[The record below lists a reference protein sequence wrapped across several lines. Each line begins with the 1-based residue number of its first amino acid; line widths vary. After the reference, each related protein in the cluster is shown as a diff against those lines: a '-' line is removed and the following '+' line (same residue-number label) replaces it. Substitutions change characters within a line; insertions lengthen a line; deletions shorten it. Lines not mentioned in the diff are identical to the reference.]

1 MKALQVTREFPPHVY
16 GGAGVVVTE
25 LTKAL
30 SNRIEV
36 EVRAWDEGKPVDGV
50 STEDGVDVR
59 RYGPWDRV
67 RKGTDG
73 PLYAGALETLSVA
86 LAAARDG
93 TDADVVHAHTW
104 YADMGAMWISMLAG
118 IPLVVT
124 LHSMEPLRPWKRDQL
139 GTGYDISSWIE
150 KTVVEAADRVVAVSN
165 LMREDILT
173 HYEVDPAKVVVIHNG
188 IDPDVY
194 VKTTEKTAL
203 ARYGVTEPYVLF
215 VGRISEQKGIFDLI
229 EASKELPEGV
239 QLVVCAAAPDTPE
252 LHERLTKATDGR
264 NDILWI
270 NEMVA
275 KPDVIQLYSHA
286 TVFACPSVY
295 EPFGIINLE
304 AMACETAVVASA
316 TGGIL
321 EVVEDGETGILV
333 PPSDPAELAK
343 ALNRLVTNTDEAKA
357 MGKAGRQR
365 VEDTFSWAAVA
376 RQTEE
381 LYETVISER
390 GV

>member
-25 LTKAL
+25 LTQAL
-30 SNRIEV
+30 SKRIDV

-50 STEDGVDVR
+50 QTEDGVDVR

-67 RKGTDG
+67 RKGKDG
-73 PLYAGALETLSVA
+73 PRFAGSLETLSIA
-86 LAAARDG
+86 LAAARDE

-104 YADMGAMWISMLAG
+104 YADMGAMWISMLYE

-165 LMREDILT
+165 LMREDILE
-173 HYEVDPAKVVVIHNG
+173 HYEVDPEKVVVIHNG

-194 VKTTEKTAL
+194 VKATEKTAL
-203 ARYGVTEPYVLF
+203 TRYGVTEPYVLF

-229 EASKELPEGV
+229 EASKELPEEV

-252 LHERLTKATDGR
+252 LHERLTKATEGR
-264 NDILWI
+264 NDVLWI
-270 NEMVA
+270 DEMVA

-321 EVVEDGETGILV
+321 EVVEDGKTGILV

-343 ALNRLVTNTDEAKA
+343 ALSRLIADPAEAEA

-376 RQTEE
+376 RQTEA
-381 LYETVISER
+381 LYETVIAER

>member
-1 MKALQVTREFPPHVY
+1 MKALQVTREYPPHVY

-30 SNRIEV
+30 KQRIEV
-36 EVRAWDEGKPVDGV
+36 EVRAWDEGSPVDGV
-50 STEDGVDVR
+50 SIEDGVPVR
-59 RYGPWDRV
+59 RYSPWDRV
-67 RKGTDG
+67 RKGEDG
-73 PLYAGALETLSVA
+73 PRFAGSLETLSVA
-86 LAAARDG
+86 LAAARDE
-93 TDADVVHAHTW
+93 TDADIVHAHTW
-104 YADMGAMWISMLAG
+104 YADMGAMWISMLAD

-150 KTVVEAADRVVAVSN
+150 KTVVEAADRVIAVSN
-165 LMREDILT
+165 LMREDILE
-173 HYEVDPAKVVVIHNG
+173 HYDVDPAKVVVIHNG

-194 VKTTEKTAL
+194 VPATEKTAL
-203 ARYGVTEPYVLF
+203 AKYGVTEPYVLF

-229 EASKELPEGV
+229 EASKELPDGV

-252 LHERLTKATDGR
+252 LHERLTNATAGR

-275 KPDVIQLYSHA
+275 KPDVIQLYTHA

-304 AMACETAVVASA
+304 AMACGTAVVASA

-321 EVVEDGETGILV
+321 EVVDDGTTGILV
-333 PPSDPAELAK
+333 PPSNPAELAA
-343 ALNRLVTNTDEAKA
+343 ALNRVVGDPALARQ
-357 MGKAGRQR
+357 MGQAGRQR

-376 RQTEE
+376 RQTEA
-381 LYETVISER
+381 LYAEVIS
-390 GV
+390 G

>member
-1 MKALQVTREFPPHVY
+1 MKALQVTREYPPHVY

-30 SNRIEV
+30 RKRIDV
-36 EVRAWDEGKPVDGV
+36 EVRAWDEGSPQDGV
-50 STEDGVDVR
+50 AIEDGVPVR

-67 RKGTDG
+67 RKGEDG
-73 PLYAGALETLSVA
+73 PLFAGSLETLSIA

-104 YADMGAMWISMLAG
+104 YADMGAMWISMLYD

-139 GTGYDISSWIE
+139 GTGYDVSSWIE

-173 HYEVDPAKVVVIHNG
+173 HYDVDPAKVVVIHNG

-194 VKTTEKTAL
+194 VPATEKSAL
-203 ARYGVTEPYVLF
+203 EKYGVTEPYVLF

-229 EASKELPEGV
+229 EASRELPDGV

-252 LHERLTKATDGR
+252 LHERLTNATAGR
-264 NDILWI
+264 GDILWI
-270 NEMVA
+270 NEMVS
-275 KPDVIQLYSHA
+275 KPDVIQLYTHA

-304 AMACETAVVASA
+304 AMACGTAVVASA

-321 EVVEDGETGILV
+321 EVVEDGKTGILV
-333 PPSDPAELAK
+333 PPSNPAELAA
-343 ALNRLVTNTDEAKA
+343 ALNQVVGDPALAES
-357 MGKAGRQR
+357 MGRAGRQR

-376 RQTEE
+376 RQTEALYAE
-381 LYETVISER
+381 LI
-390 GV
+390 G